1 MGWPV
6 MHSRSPALHNY
17 FFKQHGL
24 AGTYLPL
31 AIPPERLEP
40 ALRALAPLGFAGCNL
55 TIPHKERALA
65 IVDEVDDAAR
75 RIGAISCVVVRP
87 DASLWGTNNDIH
99 GFARNILQHQPRWR
113 ADAGP
118 AAVIGAGGGARAVVY
133 CLVERGAREIRL
145 INRTRERADA
155 LARDFG
161 SSVTPL
167 DWEDRHRAL
176 DGAALL
182 VNTTSQGMIG
192 QAALDLSLDA
202 LPSTALVVDIVYIPL
217 ETPLLA
223 TARRRGNPAVDGLGM
238 LLHQAGIAWRLWFG
252 LEPEVTPELRA
263 VIEAT
268 LPQRDTNANTA
279 NVEADL

>member
-99 GFARNILQHQPRWR
+99 GFARNILQHKPRWR

-268 LPQRDTNANTA
+268 LPRRDTNANTA